1 VIEAEVKV
9 GSTVE
14 NAFMTYVG
22 ENPHLFPPIYGRLMM
37 LLPSSLAP
45 GINRDILNID
55 FSAGTATQTQFTTR
69 LQLLYNI
76 VERLRMS
83 MYDTPRGDIVVEAP
97 LYWVDRDDIDDP
109 SLKERFSFELK
120 DTIEHSAHFTDERV
134 KTRIISSYNTIQGL
148 ASGVVADS
156 AGLAPSA
163 VTLDSLVPAFGVRV
177 EYASPYGAIASPLA
191 ARYHAFLHLT
201 RINAEAWRETVQTI
215 YRPGLSPNRSCWF
228 ECADFHAC
236 IRAVNFSIR
245 WGKSGSVSQTL
256 TLDTR
261 RGWSGMI
268 AQVKQGKQTKLRKV
282 YESYGG
288 RASDPIDYSLLFR
301 EIPTQ
306 STMPLSGESDK
317 SSVAPTT
324 STDGPLVS
332 SNTLPGKSLS
342 SIVPKG
348 KVTSRFGLR
357 IHPID
362 DVEKMHT
369 GIDIGAPRGSSIKA
383 PAGGTVVK
391 FGNSASYGIHAEVRH
406 ADGTSSFYAHMDPTT
421 TILAIGQTVAQ
432 GDELGKVGSTGKSS
446 NPHLHFE
453 MRGSDGKAIDPLRVG
468 GMTP

>member
-1 VIEAEVKV
+1 
-9 GSTVE
+9 
-14 NAFMTYVG
+14 
-22 ENPHLFPPIYGRLMM
+22 MM

-97 LYWVDRDDIDDP
+97 LYWVDRDDIDDD

-148 ASGVVADS
+148 ANGVVADS
-156 AGLAPSA
+156 AGLPPST
-163 VTLDSLVPAFGVRV
+163 VTLNSLVPAFGVRV

-201 RINAEAWRETVQTI
+201 RVNAEAWRETVQTI

-268 AQVKQGKQTKLRKV
+268 AKVKQGKQTKLRKV

-301 EIPTQ
+301 EIPTL
-306 STMPLSGESDK
+306 STMPLSGEPTQEL
-317 SSVAPTT
+317 VAFLL
-324 STDGPLVS
+324 STADP
-332 SNTLPGKSLS
+332 SNILFGKSLS
-342 SIVPKG
+342 SIVPG
-348 KVTSRFGLR
+348 GELTSGYGLR
-357 IHPID
+357 EHPLHKD
-362 DVEKMHT
+362 KRPHKGV
-369 GIDIGAPRGSSIKA
+369 DIGASAGSPIKA
-383 PAGGTVVK
+383 PAGGTVVNAGDSTS
-391 FGNSASYGIHAEVRH
+391 FGYFVEVKH
-406 ADGTSSFYAHMDPTT
+406 ADGNRSFYAHMQSATT
-421 TILAIGQTVAQ
+421 LAKGDFVPQ
-432 GDELGKVGSTGKSS
+432 GAELGKVGSTGATKGA
-446 NPHLHFE
+446 HLHFE
-453 MRGSDGKAIDPLRVG
+453 MRDSSGKAIDPLKVG
-468 GMTP
+468 GMSL